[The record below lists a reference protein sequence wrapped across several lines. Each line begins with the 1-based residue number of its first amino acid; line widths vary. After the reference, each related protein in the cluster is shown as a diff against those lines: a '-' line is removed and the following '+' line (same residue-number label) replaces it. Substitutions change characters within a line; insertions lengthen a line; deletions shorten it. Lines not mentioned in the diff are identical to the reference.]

1 MHRLSGE
8 RIAEHS
14 VSSSSSGAGAFSNHC
29 SRVIYT
35 PDTSAAARSS
45 PRRHVTTSPRVVTR
59 TAGDGGGRHAS
70 KPVTS
75 GQLSSLRVEM
85 DRWKLQRDGA
95 AEELFPF
102 PFSIGCI
109 KGKRQLRGGARCPF
123 TEADL

>member
-1 MHRLSGE
+1 MHRLNCE

-14 VSSSSSGAGAFSNHC
+14 VSSSSSRGAFSNRC

-35 PDTSAAARSS
+35 PNTLAAARTS
-45 PRRHVTTSPRVVTR
+45 PLRHVSTSPRVITR
-59 TAGDGGGRHAS
+59 TAGDAS
-70 KPVTS
+70 SIKTGHVRW
-75 GQLSSLRVEM
+75 LSSLRVEM
-85 DRWKLQRDGA
+85 DRWKLERDGA